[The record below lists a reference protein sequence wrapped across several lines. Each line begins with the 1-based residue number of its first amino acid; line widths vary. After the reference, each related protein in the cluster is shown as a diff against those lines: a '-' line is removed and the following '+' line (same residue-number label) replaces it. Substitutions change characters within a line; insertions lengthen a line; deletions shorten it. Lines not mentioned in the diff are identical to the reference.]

1 MKTIVRAAIAAVAL
15 SLGATAAQAEM
26 KTVKFACYLP
36 LTGPLA
42 QFGKNMQNA
51 FKMAI
56 EDFEKTG
63 KLKDA
68 SVAIDCGDDQNR
80 ADDAINLARKFIEDK
95 SYVAAIGS
103 WGSTVTLAAG
113 PLYNEAKMVNITPIS
128 SHPAVTKIGPYVYRQ
143 SIIQSK
149 EGPAN
154 AEYLKKLGAKK
165 ISMIG
170 IPNDYGK
177 ANMALTKMAVEASGG
192 KVVFDEFI
200 RPDAQDFRQ
209 VLQKAAHAEPDMIYL
224 GLFAP
229 QAALIV
235 KQAKQLGIKIPFY
248 GSAALGTSDFTRLAG
263 DAANGMR
270 LLLVFDPAI
279 GPAMA
284 DFFKRFEKA
293 YGYQPDNFAA
303 NAYITATTLFDI
315 VAAQYPNVTRE
326 SIHEGLDKITT
337 IDTIA
342 GPMTYDHATRE
353 WTFRFRDG
361 VIEKDNFKI
370 VD

>member
-1 MKTIVRAAIAAVAL
+1 MKSVFRAIAAAMAL
-15 SLGATAAQAEM
+15 TIPGAALHAEA
-26 KTVKFACYLP
+26 KTVTFACYIP

-42 QFGKNMQNA
+42 QFGKNMQNG

-56 EDFEKTG
+56 EDFAKSG

-68 SVAIDCGDDQNR
+68 SVAVDCQDDQNR

-95 SYVAAIGS
+95 SYIAAIGS

-113 PLYNEAKMVNITPIS
+113 PIYNKAKMVDITPIS
-128 SHPAVTKIGPYVYRQ
+128 SHPAVTKIGPYVFRQ
-143 SIIQSK
+143 SIIQSE

-154 AEYLKKLGAKK
+154 AAYLQKLGAKS
-165 ISMIG
+165 IAMIG
-170 IPNDYGK
+170 LPNDYGK
-177 ANMALTKMAVEASGG
+177 ANMALTKIAFRKIGG

-209 VLQKAAHAEPDMIYL
+209 VLQKAAHARPDLIYL

-235 KQAKQLGIKIPFY
+235 KQARQLGIKIPFY

-263 DAANGMR
+263 PAANGVH
-270 LLLVFDPAI
+270 LLLVFNPAI
-279 GPAMA
+279 GPKMA
-284 DFFKRFEKA
+284 DFFDRFKKA
-293 YGYQPDNFAA
+293 YGYEPDAFAS
-303 NAYITATTLFDI
+303 NAYITATMLFDI

-326 SIHEGLDKITT
+326 SIRVALDQART

-342 GPMTYDHATRE
+342 GPIRYDPKTRE
-353 WTFRFRDG
+353 WTFKFRHG
-361 VIEKDNFKI
+361 VIEGGEFKI
-370 VD
+370 VE